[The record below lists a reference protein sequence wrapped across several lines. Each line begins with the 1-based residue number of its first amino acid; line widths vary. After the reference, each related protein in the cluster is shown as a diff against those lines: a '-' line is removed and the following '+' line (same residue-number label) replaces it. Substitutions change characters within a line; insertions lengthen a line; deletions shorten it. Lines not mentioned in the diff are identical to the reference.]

1 MNCAAEEPTAKR
13 SDGTNAANR
22 PRENPHPHKNGG
34 RSALDLALIRDR
46 LEAVRAARRHEDVR
60 EIIYVINEGVHGN
73 LGGIGDPTL
82 FKAAPPQTRR
92 LIRSYLEEMAT
103 ALEEL
108 ADSPCAGRDMEERI
122 DLFRRASHCYGRSAL
137 MLSGAGSLT
146 PFHLGVVKVLVEHEQ
161 LPKVISGSSGGAIVA
176 SLVATKSEAERRKFL
191 SGAALDHLFSE
202 ACSRPVFG
210 GKKNV
215 LPLKFIDQDSVKGL
229 IEGWIPDLTFAEAYE
244 HSGLALNIPVTP
256 ANVTGSSRLLNAITA
271 PHVLIRDAVMAST
284 AVPIV
289 HPSVELFAKGYDGRR
304 RPYIAGQRWIDGSV
318 ALDLPSRRLAR
329 LYGVNHFITSQ
340 TNPVVLWILKHS
352 GESGLFPRGLVDWA
366 TGVFRANLKLFKP
379 LTSLLTRHFPV
390 VDSIGLM
397 IHAVAAQEY
406 TADINIVPAR
416 NIVSMR
422 DVLSPIPLSAAT
434 QLVAHGEAQCLPHL
448 ELIDNCTLIS
458 RTLDRIRGSYEHSLA
473 GMTDRSAFQHEGAD
487 SRTP

>member
-1 MNCAAEEPTAKR
+1 MSGAVEKSSAHLQDDSR
-13 SDGTNAANR
+13 Q
-22 PRENPHPHKNGG
+22 PRQRAG
-34 RSALDLALIRDR
+34 RNTLDLDLIHDR

-73 LGGIGDPTL
+73 LGGIGDPAL
-82 FKAAPPQTRR
+82 FKAAPAKTRR
-92 LIRSYLEEMAT
+92 LIRNYLEEMAA
-103 ALEEL
+103 ALDEL
-108 ADSPCAGRDMEERI
+108 ANSPCSGREMEERI

-146 PFHLGVVKVLVEHEQ
+146 PFHLGVVKVLVEHGQ
-161 LPKVISGSSGGAIVA
+161 LPKVISGSSGGALVA
-176 SLVATKSEAERRKFL
+176 SLVATRSEVERKALLTDSGLKQFL
-191 SGAALDHLFSE
+191 SE
-202 ACSRPVFG
+202 ECSSPLFG
-210 GKKNV
+210 GKKNS
-215 LPLKFIDQDSVKGL
+215 LPLKLIDQDAVKGL
-229 IEGWIPDLTFAEAYE
+229 VDEWIPDLTFAEAYE

-352 GESGLFPRGLVDWA
+352 GESGLFPRWLVDWA
-366 TGVFRANLKLFKP
+366 TGVFRANLTLFKP
-379 LTSLLTRHFPV
+379 LTSMLTRHIPV
-390 VDSIGLM
+390 VDSIGM
-397 IHAVAAQEY
+397 MFHAVAAQEY

-416 NIVSMR
+416 SIVSIR
-422 DVLSPIPLSAAT
+422 EVLSPIPLAT
-434 QLVAHGEAQCLPHL
+434 TMELVAHGEAQCLPHL

-458 RTLDRIRGSYEHSLA
+458 QTLDRIRSAYEHTFVEMMA
-473 GMTDRSAFQHEGAD
+473 RSGSQHAMQG
-487 SRTP
+487 